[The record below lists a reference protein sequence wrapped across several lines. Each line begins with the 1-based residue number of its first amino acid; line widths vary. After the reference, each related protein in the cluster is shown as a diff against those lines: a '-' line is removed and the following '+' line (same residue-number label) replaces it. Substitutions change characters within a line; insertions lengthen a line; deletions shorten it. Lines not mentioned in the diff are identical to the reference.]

1 MNFAYSQSSS
11 QTIAQ
16 YINDGLP
23 RDIISQNQECY
34 STMKFVDYDA
44 VAREVIV
51 LIAGVDP
58 QMHSTVCRD
67 VFVDGFVRVFVR
79 PLLLQKFSDL
89 LSVRYLKTTDG
100 EFDDAVKAAGGV
112 VEYSNHWTNPKSFY
126 DCMKLFGDNHPSVQ
140 GCLKATFA
148 KKGHPTQHDN
158 YTASLFTTPTF
169 FNRFDLGWYVT
180 DETHVLMQDGE
191 VYWGYDAIAKVK
203 DLLPPLLRLRETT
216 GPHKWLLIADSAAF
230 FTDEKFKICIFD

>member
-1 MNFAYSQSSS
+1 MNFAYSQSSL

-67 VFVDGFVRVFVR
+67 VFVNGFVRVFVR

-89 LSVRYLKTTDG
+89 LSVRYLKTTYGECDG
-100 EFDDAVKAAGGV
+100 AVKASGG
-112 VEYSNHWTNPKSFY
+112 
-126 DCMKLFGDNHPSVQ
+126 GGRIQ
-140 GCLKATFA
+140 
-148 KKGHPTQHDN
+148 
-158 YTASLFTTPTF
+158 
-169 FNRFDLGWYVT
+169 
-180 DETHVLMQDGE
+180 
-191 VYWGYDAIAKVK
+191 
-203 DLLPPLLRLRETT
+203 
-216 GPHKWLLIADSAAF
+216 
-230 FTDEKFKICIFD
+230 